1 MRLNDLLPKTYEYRG
16 DEIEIDLTF
25 DNILD
30 IFDVLKSKD
39 LFEVE
44 MAELS
49 MILLF
54 GADRILP
61 EDYPAVFNDVFETY
75 LKTDEEEIIEY
86 DLAGNPMPSD
96 KIDKEGVIDLE
107 QDAEYLF
114 ASFMQAYKINLY
126 EAQGSLHWLEFK
138 ALLNGLPEDTIIKQ
152 IIHIR
157 TWEPS
162 KDDPQEYKEKMKKLQ
177 SYYRIKDKEEVD

>member
-39 LFEVE
+39 LFEIE

-61 EDYPAVFNDVFETY
+61 EDYPADFNDVFETY
-75 LKTDEEEIIEY
+75 LKTEEEEIIE
-86 DLAGNPMPSD
+86 
-96 KIDKEGVIDLE
+96 
-107 QDAEYLF
+107 
-114 ASFMQAYKINLY
+114 
-126 EAQGSLHWLEFK
+126 
-138 ALLNGLPEDTIIKQ
+138 
-152 IIHIR
+152 
-157 TWEPS
+157 
-162 KDDPQEYKEKMKKLQ
+162 
-177 SYYRIKDKEEVD
+177 

>member
-1 MRLNDLLPKTYEYRG
+1 MTTRSIAY
-16 DEIEIDLTF
+16 
-25 DNILD
+25 
-30 IFDVLKSKD
+30 
-39 LFEVE
+39 
-44 MAELS
+44 A
-49 MILLF
+49 
-54 GADRILP
+54 
-61 EDYPAVFNDVFETY
+61 
-75 LKTDEEEIIEY
+75 DEEEIIEY

-126 EAQGSLHWLEFK
+126 EAQGELHWLEFK

-157 TWEPS
+157 TWEPG
-162 KDDPQEYKEKMKKLQ
+162 KDEPQEYKEKMKKLQ

>member
-30 IFDVLKSKD
+30 VFDILKSKD
-39 LFEVE
+39 LFEIE

-86 DLAGNPMPSD
+86 DLAGNPMPTD

-126 EAQGSLHWLEFK
+126 EAQGELHWLEFK

-157 TWEPS
+157 TWEPG
-162 KDDPQEYKEKMKKLQ
+162 KDEPQEYKEKMKKLQ
-177 SYYRIKDKEEVD
+177 SYYRIKNKEEVD